1 MPSHRPKS
9 RRTQTAAD
17 RRESVFGDER
27 WTAPGEEEP
36 LRYVLP
42 AALPGTE
49 FIFARNCQRCWRVFH
64 ESYVIC
70 VCTRGS
76 ARWFYRG
83 RLQEPLYD
91 RCFILMEPGET
102 HVNVE
107 VPCPQTYVVLRMAPE
122 TLATAAVELGVRPSP
137 HFNLHLSH
145 EPTILRS
152 FTLLAQRVAD
162 DEAPLELQSHF
173 AHCMQQLLVHCIE
186 RPRAGGP
193 EAAPARWAV
202 VNRCKAYLREYYDHA
217 VSLDD
222 LAKLSG
228 ISRFHLLRSFR
239 HLVGVP
245 PHAYQ
250 IQLRVER
257 ACRLLQSGMPPPQVA
272 STVGFS
278 DQSHLIR
285 HFRKVMFITPSAY
298 QTARH

>member
-1 MPSHRPKS
+1 
-9 RRTQTAAD
+9 
-17 RRESVFGDER
+17 
-27 WTAPGEEEP
+27 
-36 LRYVLP
+36 
-42 AALPGTE
+42 
-49 FIFARNCQRCWRVFH
+49 
-64 ESYVIC
+64 
-70 VCTRGS
+70 
-76 ARWFYRG
+76 
-83 RLQEPLYD
+83 
-91 RCFILMEPGET
+91 MEPGET

-107 VPCPQTYVVLRMAPE
+107 VPCPQTYVVLRIAPE
-122 TLATAAVELGVRPSP
+122 TLAGAAVELGVRPSP
-137 HFNLHLSH
+137 HFNLHVSH

-173 AHCMQQLLVHCIE
+173 AHCMHQLFAHCIE
-186 RPRAGGP
+186 RPRVGRP
-193 EAAPARWAV
+193 EAAAAGSAV

-228 ISRFHLLRSFR
+228 MSRLHLLRSFR

-257 ACRLLQSGMPPPQVA
+257 ALRVPPERYAPASGRLHRRLFRPEPPDPA
-272 STVGFS
+272 FP
-278 DQSHLIR
+278 
-285 HFRKVMFITPSAY
+285 KVMFITPSAY